1 MESMPNEMISGKR
14 VVKAVCHRNC
24 PSICFIDVEIE
35 NGRITATRGSMESPV
50 TRGVLCPRG
59 IGDPKRVYS
68 DDRVLY
74 PHIRKNHD
82 YVRVSWEEA
91 LQLAS
96 KKLEETLRDY
106 GREAVLLY
114 DYPGNQGLLSWQYSK
129 RFWRAI
135 GATVT
140 DGALCSIS
148 GHAGIEFHY
157 GLTYGI
163 GFDDAVNYPLVV
175 FWGNNVQ
182 SSFMHLWLS
191 LLEAKK
197 KKGIT
202 FVSVDPRR
210 SETSKKSDI
219 WIAPRPGSDVALCY
233 GIARYLIENDRI
245 DQSFIDK
252 NSVGFNEYKK
262 EVMLWTPERVEKV
275 TNLNWRVIEEFS
287 RLISDKPPVAF
298 FIGLGLNKSD
308 QGAESAR
315 AVSLLPALLGQHRGF
330 HYSDGRGRY
339 ADWSHVNGGKMSKL
353 ASRVVSQVSVGKRLE
368 SGEFK
373 YVFVKG
379 TNPAVTLPDQ
389 AAVRSGL
396 SREDVF
402 VVVHET
408 HWTETTR
415 LADVVLP
422 ASTYLE
428 KSDINLSDH
437 HRYVRL
443 SQQAIEPI
451 GESEH
456 EIWVM
461 RKIAERIGCSEPWF
475 YEDPWKAL
483 GKALEGAFEGG
494 ELDDILKG
502 AVLRLKQRPNEEYQT
517 PSGKIEFYSS
527 KALEQG
533 VQPLPFQMS
542 LCDDESD
549 FILMNSS
556 LPKWTHS
563 QFRDVYGPI
572 PDVVWLNTLD
582 AEELG
587 VQDGDEVTLTNDLGE
602 LMLNAVVTS
611 DITKGVLWSP
621 RPLTDK
627 CSTPLNRLA
636 SGKPQLIG
644 SGPRFNSI
652 RVKIRPR
659 SHRS

>member
-1 MESMPNEMISGKR
+1 MESKSKASNGKK

-24 PSICFIDVEIE
+24 PSICFIDVEVE

-59 IGDPKRVYS
+59 MGDPQRVYS
-68 DDRVLY
+68 EDRVLY
-74 PHIRKNHD
+74 PHIRKDHGL
-82 YVRVSWEEA
+82 VRVSWEEA

-96 KKLEETLRDY
+96 KRLEETIRDY
-106 GREAVLLY
+106 GRESVLLY
-114 DYPGNQGLLSWQYSK
+114 DYPGNQGFLSWQYSQ
-129 RFWRAI
+129 RLWRAI
-135 GATVT
+135 GATRT
-140 DGALCSIS
+140 DGALCSNS
-148 GHAGIEFHY
+148 GHTGIALHY
-157 GLTYGI
+157 GLTYGV
-163 GFDDAVNYPLVV
+163 GFDETIDYPAVV

-182 SSFMHLWLS
+182 SSYLHLWLS
-191 LLEAKK
+191 LLKAKK
-197 KKGIT
+197 ERDIT

-210 SETSKKSDI
+210 SETSRNSDL

-233 GIARYLIENDRI
+233 GVARYLIENDK
-245 DQSFIDK
+245 IDK
-252 NSVGFNEYKK
+252 PFINSNSVGFDEYRK
-262 EVMLWTPERVEKV
+262 EAIRWTPDRVERVTK
-275 TNLNWRVIEEFS
+275 LNWGIIEEFS
-287 RLISDKPPVAF
+287 ELISRKRPVAF
-298 FIGLGLNKSD
+298 LIGLGLNKSD
-308 QGAESAR
+308 QGAESVR

-339 ADWSHVNGGKMSKL
+339 DDWSYINGSKMSKL
-353 ASRVVSQVSVGKRLE
+353 SSRVVNQVSVGQMLM

-373 YVFVKG
+373 YIFIKG

-389 AAVRSGL
+389 LSVKSGL
-396 SREDVF
+396 SKDDVF

-428 KSDINLSDH
+428 KTDINLSDH

-443 SQQAIEPI
+443 SNQAIEPLE
-451 GESEH
+451 ESRH

-461 RKIAERIGCSEPWF
+461 QQIADRIGRSESWF
-475 YEDPWKAL
+475 HEDPWMAL
-483 GKALEGAFEGG
+483 RKGLEGAFENG
-494 ELDDILKG
+494 ELGDILKG
-502 AVLRLKQRPNEEYQT
+502 AVLRLKQKPNDEYQT

-527 KALEQG
+527 GALEKG
-533 VQPLPFQMS
+533 IEPLPFQMP
-542 LCDDESD
+542 LGQNDND
-549 FILMNSS
+549 FVLLNSS
-556 LPKWTHS
+556 LPKWTQS

-572 PDVVWLNTLD
+572 PEVVWLNSFD
-582 AEELG
+582 AMEIG
-587 VQDGDEVTLTNDLGE
+587 VHDGEEVTLTNELGE
-602 LMLNAVVTS
+602 LTLKAITTY

-627 CSTPLNRLA
+627 NGSPLNILA

-652 RVKIRPR
+652 MVKVRPCLNM
-659 SHRS
+659 S